1 MKAEK
6 FIASRLGVKAG
17 MAITA
22 IAISFFVIIIA
33 MSVSSGFRSAIS
45 NGISQ
50 IAADVQLYPDV
61 TDFFSDR
68 NPVSSSPSYLEDI
81 KSVNGVTEV
90 TPVIYRA
97 GIIKKGELIRAVLFK
112 GKGEGESLVA
122 DVPAG
127 LAEELGLGEGDSF
140 LAYFTSS
147 KVKIRKI
154 TVGSVGEERIDTGE
168 EYIVGLPIS
177 DLRRLNGWEE
187 NEASGFEI
195 MLGKK
200 FKNPRGGM
208 EKASEIA
215 YIAET
220 QAKDED
226 EIMGAK
232 SAAQSFSHIFS
243 WLEVIDFNVLV
254 ILILMILVAG
264 FNMISGLLILLF
276 RNISTIGTLKS
287 LGMTDRGVAGVF
299 LRISAKIVGKGMLI
313 GNATALLLC
322 LIQSTTHFLK
332 LDPANYYVSYV
343 PVEFDLLK
351 ILACDAVAFA
361 VILLLMLIPC
371 LFISRIDPSLTSKTE

>member
-6 FIASRLGVKAG
+6 FIASRLGVQAG
-17 MAITA
+17 MAVTA

-33 MSVSSGFRSAIS
+33 LSVSSGFRSAIS
-45 NGISQ
+45 SGISG
-50 IAADVQLYPDV
+50 IAGDVQLYPDV
-61 TDFFSDR
+61 TDFFSDN
-68 NPVSSSPSYLEDI
+68 NPVSASPSYLDDI
-81 KSVNGVTEV
+81 RAVEGVTEV
-90 TPVIYRA
+90 SPVIYRA
-97 GIIKKGELIRAVLFK
+97 GIIKKDKLIRGVLFK

-127 LAEELGLGEGDSF
+127 LAAELGLSEGDSF

-154 TVGSVGEERIDTGE
+154 SVGSIGEERIETGE
-168 EYIVGLPIS
+168 EYIVELPIS

-187 NEASGFEI
+187 DEASGFEI

-200 FKNPRGGM
+200 YKNPRGGM
-208 EKASEIA
+208 EKTSEIA
-215 YIAET
+215 YITET
-220 QAKDED
+220 QAENED
-226 EIMGAK
+226 EMMGAK

-313 GNATALLLC
+313 GNAAALLLC
-322 LIQSTTHFLK
+322 LVQSVTHVLK
-332 LDPANYYVSYV
+332 LNPANYYVSYV
-343 PVEFDLLK
+343 PVDIEVLK
-351 ILACDAVAFA
+351 ILACDALAFA